1 VKITLERLREIITEE
16 VIKEELAPEIAAPAI
31 AAMLQG
37 TDSVA
42 TSDIFGAVFDQM
54 YGEGALEG
62 EAERMANPEEEP
74 EESSPTEYQ
83 PGGGEGDRPVMGFKE
98 NMNEIIQQELALV
111 LVEELEALLN
121 EGIFK
126 DPGKHVKADPDSP
139 LDQQRRAILDKNWKA
154 KAWAAGAKERGK
166 EIKRKEKHKVDT
178 ELENKLHSYIA
189 MLKDFTDK
197 AITYKSSYGP
207 EDNKNIMDDIVNLL
221 YGKLPYRYAADISS
235 IDRKLIRDL
244 GAAIEVLAK
253 PYKVANSRLATRDY
267 EAHQNR
273 PPGSSG
279 RSDYQERLAQDAAE
293 AWLAKW
299 EYQNA
304 QREIRQENI
313 ENIDIEIIDD

>member
-1 VKITLERLREIITEE
+1 MKITLERLREIITEE

-111 LVEELEALLN
+111 LVEGLEEALLN
-121 EGIFK
+121 EKFQ
-126 DPGKHVKADPDSP
+126 DPGGEADPDSHWG
-139 LDQQRRAILDKNWKA
+139 QERQKNWKA